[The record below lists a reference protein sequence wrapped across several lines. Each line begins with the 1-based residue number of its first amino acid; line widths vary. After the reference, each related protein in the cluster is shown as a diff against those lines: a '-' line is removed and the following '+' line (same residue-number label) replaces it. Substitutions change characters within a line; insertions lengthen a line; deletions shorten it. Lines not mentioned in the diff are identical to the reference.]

1 MRHRMKFEP
10 VLILTIVSLAATTV
24 GWSAEPNV
32 ANAAVRNRQKIQ
44 TETAT
49 QRSASKVVPA
59 GYSSMTEFQDSV
71 VDGSEAVQLRARS
84 KASRMYRESLIARA
98 HRQKQEHFRV
108 EHENLRDW
116 TNYIR
121 GYGPAVWVRNGPE
134 CGIHPPSIPFAKRVG
149 GYNAPA
155 WRGVSGIPKQ
165 PEISP
170 LAVNAPDDEMQYR
183 TVGH

>member
-1 MRHRMKFEP
+1 MRLRMKFGS
-10 VLILTIVSLAATTV
+10 VVILTIVSVAATTD
-24 GWSAEPNV
+24 GWSAEPTVTNT
-32 ANAAVRNRQKIQ
+32 AVQNRQKLQ
-44 TETAT
+44 AETAKP
-49 QRSASKVVPA
+49 SSSSKVVPA
-59 GYSSMTEFQDSV
+59 GYSSMAEFQDSV
-71 VDGSEAVQLRARS
+71 VDGSEVVQLRAKGR
-84 KASRMYRESLIARA
+84 ASRLYRESLIARA

-155 WRGVSGIPKQ
+155 WRGVTGIPKQ
-165 PEISP
+165 PDISP
-170 LAVNAPDDEMQYR
+170 LAVNAPDDEMRYR

>member
-1 MRHRMKFEP
+1 MRLQMKFGSA
-10 VLILTIVSLAATTV
+10 LIVAIVSIAATTV
-24 GWSAEPNV
+24 GWSAEPTIT
-32 ANAAVRNRQKIQ
+32 NAAVRNRQKTQ
-44 TETAT
+44 TETAKPD
-49 QRSASKVVPA
+49 SASKVVPA
-59 GYSSMTEFQDSV
+59 SFTSVAEFQDSV

-121 GYGPAVWVRNGPE
+121 GYGPVVWARNGPE

-155 WRGVSGIPKQ
+155 WRGVTGIPKQ
-165 PEISP
+165 PDISP
-170 LAVNAPDDEMQYR
+170 LAVNAPDDEMRYR